1 MYFSLFE
8 LKRQAP
14 GQVFKH
20 LCLGLS
26 LCFVIHFLWP
36 LPRSSAPTSL
46 IGLGNML
53 FRVSPFW
60 HLEEV
65 FMKSVKNLFLTLPPA
80 FLSVAFPG
88 GRVLFPENS
97 LGPFAIQEKNDFNIG
112 HLQYLRKGCP
122 RWLLPF
128 TGSSVAGSG
137 LDQIREQTGWEAI
150 EQAMKSKWRENSC
163 WCYFVSF
170 PS

>member
-1 MYFSLFE
+1 MYFSPFE

-14 GQVFKH
+14 GQIFKH

-26 LCFVIHFLWP
+26 LCFVINFLWP
-36 LPRSSAPTSL
+36 LRRSSAPTSL
-46 IGLGNML
+46 RGLGNML
-53 FRVSPFW
+53 FRVSPFFLKKCSW
-60 HLEEV
+60 RVL
-65 FMKSVKNLFLTLPPA
+65 KNLFLTLPPT
-80 FLSVAFPG
+80 FLSVAFLG
-88 GRVLFPENS
+88 RRVLFPENS
-97 LGPFAIQEKNDFNIG
+97 LCPFAIQEKNDFNIG

-128 TGSSVAGSG
+128 TGSSVAGSV

-150 EQAMKSKWRENSC
+150 EQVMKSKWMDSSC
-163 WCYFVSF
+163 WCYFLSF